1 VDFLR
6 FDAAGGPLLAP
17 LGDLDEV
24 LMPARLE
31 ALPGGPP
38 FLCGLL
44 NLRGE
49 AVAVLS
55 LAERLGQGPW
65 DGVWRPGGRILRCA
79 CRGRPLGL
87 VVDGVSGIVTLATWD
102 RRESARPGSGPAF
115 LGALWMVGGH
125 LVQELCVDALLD
137 DTELARLPG
146 APAAGTPGPSPR
158 LPG

>member
-1 VDFLR
+1 MDFLR
-6 FDAAGGPLLAP
+6 FDAAGGPFLAP

-31 ALPGGPP
+31 PLPGGPA

-55 LAERLGQGPW
+55 LAERLGRGAW
-65 DGVWRPGGRILRCA
+65 DGRWQSSGRILRCA

-87 VVDGVSGIVTLATWD
+87 VVDAVSGIVTLAAED
-102 RRESARPGSGPAF
+102 RRESARPRNGPAF
-115 LGALWMVGGH
+115 LGALWMVDGH
-125 LVQELCVDALLD
+125 LMQELHVDALLD

-146 APAAGTPGPSPR
+146 AVSDHGAHPTPR